1 MPSSTI
7 SGTVSSPKLSVA
19 VDMGNPFLNLTV
31 DGFLKIGAVGVT
43 KSLVEDTYKAIDK
56 GSLSKSTLEHGLK
69 KMCKEG
75 VYWGAVGGVY
85 VGTEYGIERVRGTRD
100 WKNAMLA
107 GAVTG
112 AVTAAASNKGKDNV
126 VIDAITGG
134 ALAAASQFL
143 NYHYFY

>member
-1 MPSSTI
+1 MPSSTF

-56 GSLSKSTLEHGLK
+56 GSVSKSTIEHALK

-75 VYWGAVGGVY
+75 VYWGSVAGVY
-85 VGTEYGIERVRGTRD
+85 VGTEYGIERIRGTRD

-107 GAVTG
+107 GAATG
-112 AVTAAASNKGKDNV
+112 AVISAATNKGKDKV
-126 VIDAITGG
+126 VVDAIMGG
-134 ALAAASQFL
+134 ALATASQFL
-143 NYHYFY
+143 NNHYFY